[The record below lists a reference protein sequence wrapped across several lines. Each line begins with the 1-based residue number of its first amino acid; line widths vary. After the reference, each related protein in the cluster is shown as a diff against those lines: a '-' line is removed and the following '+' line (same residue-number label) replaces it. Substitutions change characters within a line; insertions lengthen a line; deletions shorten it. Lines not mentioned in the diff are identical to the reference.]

1 MSERK
6 RIRRS
11 GDRVHIAFL
20 CKGRKTGLFLWQI
33 AGVRRVCRIHVI
45 FGCLFNLMKKEYLL
59 LNGLIGGKFI
69 NFVYITVSVLNLV
82 FKYPFFDINLDVILV
97 SIKYLCK

>member
-1 MSERK
+1 
-6 RIRRS
+6 
-11 GDRVHIAFL
+11 
-20 CKGRKTGLFLWQI
+20 
-33 AGVRRVCRIHVI
+33 
-45 FGCLFNLMKKEYLL
+45 MKKEYLL